1 MFGEDLI
8 LIGHRRK
15 QYGKYLHPRF
25 TVYEQQAPVWI
36 GRIRGKKSWMGDKRE
51 RVTRASE
58 HYRRGNGCVAVV
70 SSITVFNYFEQSV
83 SFYSY
88 SSLYINKRC
97 TLSFVNFLD
106 RERKKRAI
114 EFVLLIAG
122 TSSGWILFRCE
133 KYTLEKLIC
142 VIKKSKKVDGKF
154 YFYNWKIVLKEKWQ
168 NNTFE

>member
-97 TLSFVNFLD
+97 TLSFVNFLNLVGS
-106 RERKKRAI
+106 RERETCNWICFINRWNELGMNLVSMREIHSREIDMCNKK
-114 EFVLLIAG
+114 
-122 TSSGWILFRCE
+122 
-133 KYTLEKLIC
+133 K
-142 VIKKSKKVDGKF
+142 
-154 YFYNWKIVLKEKWQ
+154 
-168 NNTFE
+168 

>member
-1 MFGEDLI
+1 MGNTFIPGL
-8 LIGHRRK
+8 
-15 QYGKYLHPRF
+15 RF
-25 TVYEQQAPVWI
+25 MSNKRLWI

-88 SSLYINKRC
+88 SSLILINVVRSV
-97 TLSFVNFLD
+97 LLIFWIWLD
-106 RERKKRAI
+106 REREKRAI